1 VMRAFEN
8 AENEVLMNTLKG
20 AARLDVPSLFQPQF
34 MTEVQKEH
42 PEYFADL
49 PPLK

>member
-1 VMRAFEN
+1 
-8 AENEVLMNTLKG
+8 MNTLKG
-20 AARLDVPSLFQPQF
+20 APRLDVPSLFRPQF
-34 MTEVQKEH
+34 MAEVQKER

>member
-1 VMRAFEN
+1 
-8 AENEVLMNTLKG
+8 VLTNTLKG
-20 AARLDVPSLFQPQF
+20 APRLNVPSLFRPQF
-34 MTEVQKEH
+34 MEAVQKEH